1 MQVLTTARPP
11 SFPQVSAAHFEARG
25 AVPKED
31 WARVVVLTNLFSIEE
46 LGSCGDVRMIG
57 FDLHWSAY
65 DCLWSSDDVLMTC

>member
-1 MQVLTTARPP
+1 
-11 SFPQVSAAHFEARG
+11 VSAAHFEARG

-57 FDLHWSAY
+57 FDCIGVRMIAY
-65 DCLWSSDDVLMTC
+65 AGQLMTC

>member
-46 LGSCGDVRMIG
+46 LGSCGDVRMID
-57 FDLHWSAY
+57 FDCIGVRMIAY
-65 DCLWSSDDVLMTC
+65 AGHLMTC